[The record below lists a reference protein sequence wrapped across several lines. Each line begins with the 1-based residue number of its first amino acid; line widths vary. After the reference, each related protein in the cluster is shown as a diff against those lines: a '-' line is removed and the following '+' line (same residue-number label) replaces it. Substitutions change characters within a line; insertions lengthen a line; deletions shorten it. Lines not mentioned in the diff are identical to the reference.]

1 MSKMFQVSELVQ
13 VGVDDEKSGV
23 AFYSALAE
31 KTKDA
36 ELKKTFADLAQQERC
51 HQRRFEE
58 MLAELGGEY
67 KAPESYAD
75 EYLTYVRT
83 LTTQRAFPDERA
95 ARRAAEAC
103 EDDRSALDLAL
114 RFERDTLILMNEM
127 RGMVREKDRNVVDEL
142 IAEEQSHLVVLSQAR
157 QKLSG

>member
-13 VGVDDEKSGV
+13 VGVDDEKSGA

-36 ELKKTFADLAQQERC
+36 ELKKTFADLAQQERF
-51 HQRRFEE
+51 HQRRFEQ

-83 LTTQRAFPDERA
+83 LTTQRFPTNEPRGGRRKRA
-95 ARRAAEAC
+95 KTTARHWISPCAS
-103 EDDRSALDLAL
+103 SAT
-114 RFERDTLILMNEM
+114 R
-127 RGMVREKDRNVVDEL
+127 
-142 IAEEQSHLVVLSQAR
+142 
-157 QKLSG
+157 